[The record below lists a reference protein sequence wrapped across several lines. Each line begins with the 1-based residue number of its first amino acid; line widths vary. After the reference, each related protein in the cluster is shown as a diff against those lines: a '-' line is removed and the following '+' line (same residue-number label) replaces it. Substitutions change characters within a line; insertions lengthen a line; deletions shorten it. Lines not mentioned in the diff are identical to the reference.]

1 MLKVYFTSNISFHRL
16 PQTFLSVGLLAV
28 QDEDLY
34 GIYVDSCL
42 WWKTQR
48 LIAGLDAEA
57 LKRLSLKL
65 IRTQWAESAVQ
76 FQTMKSW
83 NRAIHTALLIWSIEG
98 CALLGTAMVNDMLIM
113 LMLITHVNVRNVNGL
128 LFASILLLVFAN
140 REIRESVKPWVGS
153 CLSVPIH
160 KIFRW
165 MPSTYR
171 GPNEHWFCNQKTSQN
186 EWAFQSCN
194 LQQLATIFYV

>member
-1 MLKVYFTSNISFHRL
+1 
-16 PQTFLSVGLLAV
+16 
-28 QDEDLY
+28 
-34 GIYVDSCL
+34 
-42 WWKTQR
+42 
-48 LIAGLDAEA
+48 
-57 LKRLSLKL
+57 
-65 IRTQWAESAVQ
+65 
-76 FQTMKSW
+76 
-83 NRAIHTALLIWSIEG
+83 
-98 CALLGTAMVNDMLIM
+98 MVNDMLIM

-171 GPNEHWFCNQKTSQN
+171 GPNEH
-186 EWAFQSCN
+186 
-194 LQQLATIFYV
+194 